1 MCREGA
7 WVELAVQVA
16 HVGLVR
22 RGPHGFFIAM
32 LGILFLIISIITGR
46 QLLDRVYPDY
56 RLLSKKS
63 YSGKELDL
71 PAVFVLL
78 PFWFFSGTLL
88 TGWLTYIAACIVSA
102 VDPGVRHPLTAANII
117 SLTICV
123 IIDVILEYTKAGAKP
138 HSPSP
143 RHEADAVKEVSESAE
158 DQIPVSGHRGEP
170 ARVLAPAGTHDAGTG
185 SEKYP
190 LSRSVLIAA
199 FFIILTVFVTYMM
212 YRSFYINR
220 GTVRVGLSVFS
231 DFAVHL
237 GMIRSFSFGNNFPTQ
252 YSHFAGED
260 IRYHFMFQF
269 LAGNLEYLGLPI
281 DHALNFPSILSFM
294 GMSMLLFV
302 FGAKLCGSRLAGVI
316 SVLMM
321 VFRSSPSLFRFLGSL
336 PKNSI
341 SRSEIFNRN
350 YFFSYTP
357 KEDWGL
363 WNFKVYLNQRHL
375 AFGMGVAFMALIIF
389 APLFYEGIK
398 KLRDLFKK
406 DDKAALISDHVLAA
420 SAARPILCG
429 LLLGACAFWNGAMV
443 IGCLCVLFVMALIS
457 SHRLEYLL
465 TAIIAVTLSS
475 VQSFVF
481 IRGSAVKPAFQY
493 GFISAVPTFWGS
505 ISYLLALSGALL
517 ILAAVYFVTAKGTL
531 KYMLLAFAAPL
542 VFAFTMS
549 LTPDVTVNH
558 KYVMLAFI
566 LIGIPVAALVAALL
580 KSSRIT
586 RFIAGLVL
594 LVLLT
599 ATGIYECR
607 IVRNIDLDH
616 LDFKEDD
623 KLTCWIRENS
633 DSKDIWLT
641 DMISIHE
648 AVMGGAM
655 LYYGWP
661 YYAWSAGYDT
671 VSREEKVA
679 EMFSTPDE
687 ERLKE
692 LVSAEGISFI
702 MVDAGLREMEHY
714 NFREDVIAAAY
725 PLVFQNGDISI
736 YKAE

>member
-143 RHEADAVKEVSESAE
+143 R
-158 DQIPVSGHRGEP
+158 
-170 ARVLAPAGTHDAGTG
+170 
-185 SEKYP
+185 P
-190 LSRSVLIAA
+190 LPRSVLIAA

-389 APLFYEGIK
+389 APLFYEGVK

-406 DDKAALISDHVLAA
+406 ADKAALISDHVLAA

>member
-46 QLLDRVYPDY
+46 QLLDRIYPDC

-78 PFWFFSGTLL
+78 PFWFFCGTPLA
-88 TGWLTYIAACIVSA
+88 GWLTYIAACIVSA
-102 VDPGVRHPLTAANII
+102 IDPGVRHPLTAANII
-117 SLTICV
+117 SMTICV
-123 IIDVILEYTKAGAKP
+123 ILDVILELTKGGAKP

-143 RHEADAVKEVSESAE
+143 RHEADAVKEVSESNE
-158 DQIPVSGHRGEP
+158 DHSPMSGHRGEP

-185 SEKYP
+185 RKRFL
-190 LSRSVLIAA
+190 LSRNILIII
-199 FFIILTVFVTYMM
+199 FFLFLAIFVCFMM
-212 YRSFYINR
+212 YRSFNIRR

-252 YSHFAGED
+252 YSHFAGQD

-269 LAGNLEYLGLPI
+269 LTGNLEYLGLPL
-281 DHALNFPSILSFM
+281 DHAFNFPSIISFM
-294 GMSMLLFV
+294 GMVMLLFV
-302 FGAKLCGSRLAGVI
+302 FAAKLCGSRLAGVI

-321 VFRSSPSLFRFLGSL
+321 VFHSSPSLFRFLGTL

-341 SRSEIFNRN
+341 SRGELLNRN
-350 YFFSYTP
+350 FFFSYTP

-375 AFGMGVAFMALIIF
+375 AFGMGVAFMVLIIF
-389 APLFYEGIK
+389 TPLFYEGIK
-398 KLRDLFKK
+398 KLGGLFKK
-406 DDKAALISDHVLAA
+406 ENKATLVSDHVLAA

-443 IGCLCVLFVMALIS
+443 IGCLSVLFVMALIS
-457 SHRLEYLL
+457 SHRLEHLL

-481 IRGSAVKPAFQY
+481 IRGAAVKPAFQY

-505 ISYLLALSGALL
+505 ISYLLALSGVLL

-531 KYMLLAFAAPL
+531 RYMLLAFSAPL

-549 LTPDVTVNH
+549 LTPDITVNH

-566 LIGIPVAALVAALL
+566 LIGIPVAALVASLL
-580 KSSRIT
+580 KSCHIS
-586 RFIAGLVL
+586 RFISGLLL

-599 ATGIYECR
+599 GTGIYECR
-607 IVRNIDLDH
+607 IVKNIDRDH
-616 LDFKEDD
+616 LDFREDD
-623 KLTCWIRENS
+623 KLTCWIKENS

-671 VSREEKVA
+671 VEREKIVQEIFA
-679 EMFSTPDE
+679 APDE
-687 ERLKE
+687 EKLKE
-692 LVSAEGISFI
+692 LVSREGIRYI
-702 MVDAGLREMEHY
+702 MVDTGLREMEHY
-714 NFREDVIAAAY
+714 TFREDVIAAAY
-725 PLVFQNGDISI
+725 PLVFQNGDISV